1 MKKII
6 LAVLVIFLTGC
17 TSTGDF
23 TRTCRTNINSQD
35 LKTKEI
41 MEVNFNNKDKLTNVI
56 VTRKYKAKGDNGT
69 TAITNIKQSSEDYN
83 NALLTK
89 KGIKISI
96 AKDTEEEY
104 IIKYYIDVPN
114 ADSDVLDIFNLQE
127 NSIKFFNKMR
137 ENNIECK

>member
-6 LAVLVIFLTGC
+6 LAALVIFLTGC
-17 TSTGDF
+17 TSTEDF

-56 VTRKYKAKGDNGT
+56 ITRKYKAKGDNGT

-104 IIKYYIDVPN
+104 VIKYYIDVPN

>member
-6 LAVLVIFLTGC
+6 LAALVIFLTGC
-17 TSTGDF
+17 TSTEDF

-35 LKTKEI
+35 LNEKEI
-41 MEVNFNNKDKLTNVI
+41 MKVNFNNKDKLTNVI
-56 VTRKYKAKGDNGT
+56 ITRKYKAKGDNGI

-104 IIKYYIDVPN
+104 VIKYYIDVPN